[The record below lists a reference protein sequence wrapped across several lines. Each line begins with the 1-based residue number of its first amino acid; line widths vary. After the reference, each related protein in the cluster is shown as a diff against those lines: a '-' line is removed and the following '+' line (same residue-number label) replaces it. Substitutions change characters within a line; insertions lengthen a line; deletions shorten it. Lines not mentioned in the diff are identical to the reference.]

1 MSKVIFIYN
10 NTKTEIQ
17 CNQYESMKTICKKF
31 IKQSKLNI
39 NQLSFTYNGI
49 IINEALLFKKQ
60 ISEKD
65 KPKNS
70 MEILVKN
77 NGSFGSKDLKTTQ
90 NTQNNKNTQNINTP
104 RIAYNRSEKNNNKN
118 EISKNRNKIE
128 NCTTPQRPYSSMTTP
143 NISRKTY
150 NNRIENKNQEI
161 KQNINNKINIY
172 QTTTNKNE
180 EKNTNYNNSN
190 KNNINTNNTNFVGA
204 LKNKN
209 YIIATFKIKK
219 EDINKNIRIINSFE
233 EFKEDVSDIK
243 KENRI
248 MLNNEKNIEEFCEI
262 EIDNKVIPFS
272 YFHKFDKEGEHKIKY
287 SFKTNLKNNFCFFT
301 NCKQLTSVDLS
312 NFSTD
317 KLNNINSMLTNYE
330 SLNGEE
336 INEIKIQYKTK
347 GDKKLKIF
355 GYDFVKNNKNICK
368 IIYEN
373 KEYDLCDYFNLKY
386 NINGIIKINLV
397 GIKNITNMGDMFYN
411 CSSLISLS
419 DISKL
424 NTNNVKNMKYLFG
437 GCSSLLSL
445 PDISKWNTNNVID
458 MSDMFCDCSSL
469 LSLPDISNWNTNN
482 VKDMSGMF
490 LGCSS
495 LLSLP
500 DISKWDMNNVT
511 KMGGM
516 FDGCSSLSSLPDI
529 SKWNTNNV
537 TNMNGIFWGCSSLTS
552 LPDISKWNTINV
564 TDMSTMFCRC
574 SSLISLPDIS
584 KWNTNNVKGMSYMF
598 DECLS
603 LVNLIKPDGNKI
615 LFS

>member
-172 QTTTNKNE
+172 QKTTNKNE

-190 KNNINTNNTNFVGA
+190 KNNINTNSTGV

-248 MLNNEKNIEEFCEI
+248 MLNNEKNIGQFCEI

-287 SFKTNLKNNFCFFT
+287 SFKTNMKNTSRFFT
-301 NCKQLTSVDLS
+301 NCNKLTSIDLS
-312 NFSTD
+312 NFKIDIT
-317 KLNNINSMLTNYE
+317 NNMNSILTNCQ

-336 INEIKIQYKTK
+336 INEIKIQYKIE
-347 GDKKLKIF
+347 GEKKIKIF
-355 GYDFVKNNKNICK
+355 GYEFVKNNKNICK
-368 IIYEN
+368 ILYEN
-373 KEYDLCDYFNLKY
+373 KEYDLCEYFRVKNHIN
-386 NINGIIKINLV
+386 NILEINLV
-397 GIKNITNMGDMFYN
+397 GIKNITNMGDMFEF

-419 DISKL
+419 DISKWNTNNVNNMSGL
-424 NTNNVKNMKYLFG
+424 FVGCSSLKYLPDISNWNTNNVKNMSG
-437 GCSSLLSL
+437 
-445 PDISKWNTNNVID
+445 
-458 MSDMFCDCSSL
+458 MFIGCSSL

-482 VKDMSGMF
+482 VNKMNGMF
-490 LGCSS
+490 E
-495 LLSLP
+495 
-500 DISKWDMNNVT
+500 
-511 KMGGM
+511 
-516 FDGCSSLSSLPDI
+516 FCSSLSSLPDI

-537 TNMNGIFWGCSSLTS
+537 TNMNGMFWGCSSLTS

-564 TDMSTMFCRC
+564 TNMSYMFSSC
-574 SSLISLPDIS
+574 SSLTSLPDIS
-584 KWNTNNVKGMSYMF
+584 NWNTINVTNMSYMF

-603 LVNLIKPDGNKI
+603 LENLIKTDGKKI